1 MKIFFAGAESPSH
14 LERLRSCGVERVAVN
29 VTTLS
34 RRRSA
39 KKPLTDWATKDR
51 LGDMEWVL
59 FADSPV
65 TPWHPA
71 LEVLDTAEVPPEMVI
86 GPLSWVHETRLA
98 DMDIWFVPTW
108 DGVDSMD
115 LRQSVESFEGV
126 FLPDVV
132 CDNQRAVTTAWASV
146 QQPPIGFLGAITGRS
161 RGLNRFDGV
170 ISSAWWSA
178 EKYGETQVWAVN
190 RMIRLSAEDKLTKR
204 QKYRQAIEALGVN
217 VDAVLADDP
226 SETAKLAI
234 RSWQKLEANT
244 KDRFHVPDQSDVA
257 IPGSEVAPTN
267 GVSRSVTVASPTPGG
282 RHQTLPV
289 MGFDVTT
296 TTETDDE
303 GNEVESSVSV
313 LTVPAEPV
321 RKCDSCFIA
330 GTCPGYTP
338 GASCAYSIP
347 VEIRSKDQ
355 LQGVL
360 RAMVEIQTQRVLLA
374 RFGEEVN
381 GTPEA
386 EVGKEMD
393 RLFDMVKNWRDIED
407 NRDTFSV
414 HVEAKAH
421 AGVLSRL
428 FGSNVGANARMLDI
442 PVSSTEVMSE
452 VAGE

>member
-1 MKIFFAGAESPSH
+1 MKIYFAGAESPSH
-14 LERLRSCGVERVAVN
+14 MERLRSCGVERVAVN
-29 VTTLS
+29 ITQLS

-86 GPLSWVHETRLA
+86 GPLAWVNETRLA
-98 DMDIWFVPTW
+98 DMDLWFVPTW

-126 FLPDVV
+126 FLPDAVV
-132 CDNQRAVTTAWASV
+132 DNQRAVTSAWASV
-146 QQPPIGFLGAITGRS
+146 QSPPIGFLGAITGRS

-190 RMIRLSAEDKLTKR
+190 RMVRLSAEDKLAKR
-204 QKYRQAIEALGVN
+204 QKYKQAIEALGVN

-226 SETAKLAI
+226 VETAKLAI
-234 RSWQKLEANT
+234 RSWQKLEAAT
-244 KDRFHVPDQSDVA
+244 PDRFQGQV
-257 IPGSEVAPTN
+257 EVANPSITATPPN
-267 GVSRSVTVASPTPGG
+267 PSSRSVVVANGAGG
-282 RHQTLPV
+282 VGHQLLPV
-289 MGFDVTT
+289 MGLDTMTVK
-296 TTETDDE
+296 ETDDD
-303 GNEVESSVSV
+303 GNETETTSSTLS
-313 LTVPAEPV
+313 VPADPV

-330 GTCPGYTP
+330 GTCPGYKP
-338 GASCAYSIP
+338 GNACAYSIP

-360 RAMVEIQTQRVLLA
+360 RAMVEIQTQRVLME

-381 GTPEA
+381 GTPEPQ
-386 EVGKEMD
+386 VGKELD
-393 RLFDMVKNWRDIED
+393 RLFGMVKDWRDIED
-407 NRDTFSV
+407 NRDTFKVS
-414 HVEAKAH
+414 VEAKAH

-428 FGSNVGANARMLDI
+428 FGSNVGQNARMLDI
-442 PVSSTEVMSE
+442 PVSSTEVMEQAS
-452 VAGE
+452 GE

>member
-1 MKIFFAGAESPSH
+1 M
-14 LERLRSCGVERVAVN
+14 AVN

-39 KKPLTDWATKDR
+39 KRPLTDWATKDR

-86 GPLSWVHETRLA
+86 GPLSWVNETRIT
-98 DMDIWFVPTW
+98 DMDLWFVPTW
-108 DGVDSMD
+108 DGVDNMD
-115 LRQSVESFEGV
+115 LRQSIESFEGV

-132 CDNQRAVTTAWASV
+132 VDNQRAVTAAWASV

-190 RMIRLSAEDKLTKR
+190 RMIRLSADDKLAKR
-204 QKYRQAIEALGVN
+204 QKYRSAIEALGVN

-226 SETAKLAI
+226 TETAKLAI
-234 RSWQKLEANT
+234 RSWQKLEAAT
-244 KDRFHVPDQSDVA
+244 PDRFQ
-257 IPGSEVAPTN
+257 GQSEVDIPVDTPRGVIQSTRQTVVTN
-267 GVSRSVTVASPTPGG
+267 GTPTVGHAV
-282 RHQTLPV
+282 LPV
-289 MGFDVTT
+289 MGFDTITT
-296 TTETDDE
+296 KETDDD
-303 GNEVESSVSV
+303 GNEVE
-313 LTVPAEPV
+313 TVTTTLMTPAEPV

-330 GTCPGYTP
+330 GSCPGYKP
-338 GASCAYSIP
+338 QNSCAYSIP
-347 VEIRSKDQ
+347 VSIRSKDQ
-355 LQGVL
+355 LQALL
-360 RAMVEIQTQRVLLA
+360 RTMVEIQSQRVLMV

-386 EVGKEMD
+386 EVGKEID
-393 RLFDMVKNWRDIED
+393 RLFDMVEKWKDIED
-407 NRDTFSV
+407 NRDTFKVS
-414 HVEAKAH
+414 VEAKAH

-442 PVSSTEVMSE
+442 PTTSTEIMSE